1 MMKVAV
7 SMWSLHREFFSGRLD
22 VVDFIKWASTTQA
35 EGVELLDVFWKDQEA
50 ELPKVKEALAETGL
64 KVGCYAVGNNF
75 VNPDPAIR
83 AEQVDII
90 RRGVDM
96 AKELGAKV
104 VRVFAGDLAEGISF
118 EDARGWIVDGLREA
132 AAYAEKHGITLALEN
147 HGKLAGR
154 SDQVIGI
161 IQDVGSPYLRST
173 IDCGNFLLV
182 DEEPADAIS
191 NLVSY
196 AAHVHFKDF
205 RPYKEG
211 DTQAYEAL
219 SGKKF
224 VGTIAGE
231 GSVDLKKALSD
242 LKSVSYQGWL
252 SVEFEGQE
260 DEKLGTTQS
269 INNLVETLKTI

>member
-1 MMKVAV
+1 MKVSV
-7 SMWSLHREFFSGRLD
+7 SMWSLHREFFSGKMN
-22 VVDFIKWASTTQA
+22 VVDFVKWAGTTKA
-35 EGVELLDVFWKDQEA
+35 EGVELLDVFWKDQET
-50 ELPKVKEALAETGL
+50 ELPQVKAALAETGL

-75 VNPDPAIR
+75 VNPNPDIR

-96 AKELGAKV
+96 AVELGAKV

-118 EDARGWIVDGLREA
+118 DDARGWIVDGLRKA
-132 AAYAEKHGITLALEN
+132 AEYAEKHGITLALEN

-154 SDQVIGI
+154 SQQVIGI
-161 IQDVGSPYLRST
+161 IQDVGSQYLKST

-182 DEEPADAIS
+182 DEDPKEAIA
-191 NLVSY
+191 NLASY
-196 AAHVHFKDF
+196 AGHVHFKDF
-205 RPYKEG
+205 RPYREG

-242 LKSVSYQGWL
+242 LKATSYQGWL
-252 SVEFEGQE
+252 SVEFEGHE
-260 DEKLGTTQS
+260 DEKLGTTKS
-269 INNLVETLKTI
+269 IENLIETLKAI